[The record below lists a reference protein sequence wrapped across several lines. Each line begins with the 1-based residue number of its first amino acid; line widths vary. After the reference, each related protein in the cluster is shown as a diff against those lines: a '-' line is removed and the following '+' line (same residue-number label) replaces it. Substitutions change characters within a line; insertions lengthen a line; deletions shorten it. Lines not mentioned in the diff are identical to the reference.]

1 MPISLQVVVS
11 LDDVPSV
18 LNAKE
23 IINLGRLESLMDKY
37 PIVVPFKETVV
48 YCGQTKFY
56 FFYKRNSGADF
67 SDVSKIER

>member
-23 IINLGRLESLMDKY
+23 IIYLGRLESLMDK
-37 PIVVPFKETVV
+37 
-48 YCGQTKFY
+48 
-56 FFYKRNSGADF
+56 
-67 SDVSKIER
+67 